1 MHQIALRCQDLTIGE
16 LSPAPHGEILLDSA
30 SCEGPTFAKCLCAI
44 WTHGV
49 QGLQTIGNQAGD
61 EFMTSTQIEVK
72 DYRYFAGN
80 QWRKAADDQF
90 FEVHEPYSGQLFAR
104 VAAGSR
110 ADAKAAVD
118 AAATAFPAWAD
129 STPATRAN
137 LFLKAS
143 EIVRRRRTE
152 IAEILARETGSTIS
166 FSTFQMDLVAATL
179 QQVAGWVYLPH
190 GEVLATNQPGTHSIG
205 VRRPLGVCASFTPWN
220 GANILSWRAV
230 ISPVAAGNTVVVKPS
245 EFAPV
250 SAGIMLAEVAEE
262 AGFPAGVI
270 NVVTHAPGAAA
281 AIADEFFDRPE
292 VRVINLIGGVKT
304 ARMLS
309 ERAGRTLKRT
319 VLELGGFNPMI
330 ILDDVDMDY
339 AVRTATFGSFFHQ
352 GQICLNTRRII
363 IQRKIADEFLE
374 KFAARTKTLPSGDPQ
389 DPKTIIGP
397 LITPAAVKLVDD
409 RVKEAVAKGAMLHTG
424 GAFEGQIYQP
434 TILSNVAL
442 DTAIANEETFGP
454 VVVVEAV
461 DTPEEAV
468 AAANRTLYGL
478 TSSIL
483 AGNTYKAF
491 ELAPKVLAGIVNVN
505 SPTVNDEIHAPMG
518 GVRDSGWGRTGPRSL
533 DDFSDLI
540 WINSHSGQ
548 RLYPF

>member
-1 MHQIALRCQDLTIGE
+1 MSTSEVRTYKYFVDNEWRSAQDN
-16 LSPAPHGEILLDSA
+16 A
-30 SCEGPTFAKCLCAI
+30 
-44 WTHGV
+44 V
-49 QGLQTIGNQAGD
+49 
-61 EFMTSTQIEVK
+61 
-72 DYRYFAGN
+72 
-80 QWRKAADDQF
+80 
-90 FEVHEPYSGQLFAR
+90 FEVHEPYSGRIFAR

-110 ADAKAAVD
+110 ADARIAVD
-118 AAATAFPAWAD
+118 AAAKAFAKWSETPPAEKA
-129 STPATRAN
+129 R
-137 LFLKAS
+137 LFLKAA
-143 EIVRRRRTE
+143 EIVRRRRSE
-152 IAEILARETGSTIS
+152 IAEGLARETGSTIS
-166 FSTFQMDLVAATL
+166 FATFQMDLVAATL
-179 QQVAGWVYLPH
+179 QQVAGWVFLPK
-190 GEVLATNQPGTHSIG
+190 GEVLETNLPGTHSIG
-205 VRRPLGVCASFTPWN
+205 VRRPLGVVASFTPWN
-220 GANILSWRAV
+220 GANVLSWRAV

-250 SAGIMLAEVAEE
+250 SAGIMVAEVAEE

-270 NVVTHAPGAAA
+270 NVLTHAPGAAGV
-281 AIADEFFDRPE
+281 IADEFFERPE

-304 ARMLS
+304 ARMLA

-363 IQRKIADEFLE
+363 IQRKIYDEFLK
-374 KFAARTKTLPSGDPQ
+374 KFVARTNTLPAGDPL

-397 LITPAAVKLVDD
+397 VITSAAVKLIDE
-409 RVKEAVAKGAMLHTG
+409 RVKEAVARGAKVHA
-424 GAFEGQIYQP
+424 GAKYDGQIYYP
-434 TILSNVAL
+434 TILTDVPL
-442 DTAIANEETFGP
+442 DAAIANEETFGP

-461 DTPEEAV
+461 GTPEEAV
-468 AAANRTLYGL
+468 DAANRTMYGL

-491 ELAPKVLAGIVNVN
+491 EMAPKVLAGIVNVN

-533 DDFSDLI
+533 DDFSDVI
-540 WINSHSGQ
+540 WINSHTGQ
-548 RLYPF
+548 RQYPF